1 MVDDDFIYQNMRST
15 EYDAD
20 TFLGGNKL
28 WCHTF
33 RHQNLHLRYTTV
45 TTLEHNC
52 QIFGTQLSHN

>member
-28 WCHTF
+28 FLT
-33 RHQNLHLRYTTV
+33 NKALSYT
-45 TTLEHNC
+45 
-52 QIFGTQLSHN
+52 S